1 MNRRYSRAH
10 QILKNA
16 GVINST
22 DEESDNSD
30 IIENTPNASPMHCN
44 EEKAKP
50 THLEVHYPSSIQAC
64 GVNEKC
70 TAVSSYIHDKETE
83 VGEISIEAPAYSPL
97 TPRPVYG
104 VGERSVE
111 VSDIISPLPFVIC
124 PTVVKTSAILVNSP
138 SSSPVPDMSPAT
150 SKVFHMLIG
159 AEQDSDDSVADPNY
173 EVEYNDIPC
182 DDSSDDQNEYRNK
195 HVEQN
200 YDGSESPSILTEVL
214 DNVERQDGPDFLALQ
229 NIEDQENLKEIP
241 KKRKVRNPSTWKTNI
256 EKHRRLKGESYKTKN
271 GIIKQARPINQAKC
285 ALSTKHKCI
294 SQIPEDERIK
304 IYTQFRNLKSLHD
317 QRQFIINHVIKKQKN
332 RATTEG
338 LSRRN
343 YTLAYTLTVAG
354 EKIKVCREFFLAT
367 LNISGGFVKGAL
379 NKINSEG
386 ILTPDCRGKKVP
398 PNKLSSEDETFIRDH
413 ILSYPAVESHYCR
426 QNSEMRYLDA
436 SLNIA
441 TLYKE
446 YVKLC
451 ETKSMKPVSSEK
463 YRLIFRTYKLN
474 FHKPKKDLC
483 KHCIAYKEMNIKEKA
498 EHQEIHALHLSRKDE
513 ARKCRD
519 EDKEQAQT
527 DDKTLSFNFDLE
539 AVLSTPKG
547 AAGPFFYVRKL
558 AVYNLTV
565 YNLGNRNVECYMWDE
580 TEGKRGSIEIS
591 TCIHTY
597 IMAHNDIKN
606 VKMMSDGCGGQQ
618 KNYHFSSM
626 CLLTVTQHPTLNV
639 IDHKFFETGH
649 THMECD
655 SIHSKIETKAKN
667 VPVYTPDGWA
677 QLVRLAR
684 TNPKPFNVTTLTH
697 DDFKDFGARNQYLS
711 KISNGR
717 KLGIHDA
724 VWLQYRKEDPDKIF
738 IKDTYDKN
746 IPFQEIHLKKKR
758 GKTVVYPV
766 SAYSQRLKISSQK
779 KNDLIKLCQ
788 DGQIPRI
795 YHPFY
800 ENLPSSE
807 TVKDC
812 LPEPDVTEDS
822 E

>member
-1 MNRRYSRAH
+1 MNRKYSRAH

-64 GVNEKC
+64 GVNEKR

-200 YDGSESPSILTEVL
+200 HDGSESPSILTEVL

-256 EKHRRLKGESYKTKN
+256 EKHRRLK
-271 GIIKQARPINQAKC
+271 
-285 ALSTKHKCI
+285 
-294 SQIPEDERIK
+294 
-304 IYTQFRNLKSLHD
+304 
-317 QRQFIINHVIKKQKN
+317 
-332 RATTEG
+332 
-338 LSRRN
+338 
-343 YTLAYTLTVAG
+343 
-354 EKIKVCREFFLAT
+354 AT

-580 TEGKRGSIEIS
+580 TERKRGSIEIS

-711 KISNGR
+711 KILNGR
-717 KLGIHDA
+717 KLGIHNA

>member
-50 THLEVHYPSSIQAC
+50 THLEVHYPSSKQAC

-200 YDGSESPSILTEVL
+200 HDGSESPSILTEVL

-229 NIEDQENLKEIP
+229 NIEDQDNLKEIP

-256 EKHRRLKGESYKTKN
+256 EKHRRLK
-271 GIIKQARPINQAKC
+271 
-285 ALSTKHKCI
+285 
-294 SQIPEDERIK
+294 
-304 IYTQFRNLKSLHD
+304 
-317 QRQFIINHVIKKQKN
+317 
-332 RATTEG
+332 
-338 LSRRN
+338 
-343 YTLAYTLTVAG
+343 
-354 EKIKVCREFFLAT
+354 AT

-483 KHCIAYKEMNIKEKA
+483 KHCIAYKEMSIKEKA

-547 AAGPFFYVRKL
+547 AAGPFFF
-558 AVYNLTV
+558 
-565 YNLGNRNVECYMWDE
+565 
-580 TEGKRGSIEIS
+580 
-591 TCIHTY
+591 TCV
-597 IMAHNDIKN
+597 N
-606 VKMMSDGCGGQQ
+606 
-618 KNYHFSSM
+618 
-626 CLLTVTQHPTLNV
+626 
-639 IDHKFFETGH
+639 
-649 THMECD
+649 
-655 SIHSKIETKAKN
+655 
-667 VPVYTPDGWA
+667 
-677 QLVRLAR
+677 
-684 TNPKPFNVTTLTH
+684 
-697 DDFKDFGARNQYLS
+697 
-711 KISNGR
+711 
-717 KLGIHDA
+717 
-724 VWLQYRKEDPDKIF
+724 
-738 IKDTYDKN
+738 
-746 IPFQEIHLKKKR
+746 
-758 GKTVVYPV
+758 
-766 SAYSQRLKISSQK
+766 
-779 KNDLIKLCQ
+779 
-788 DGQIPRI
+788 
-795 YHPFY
+795 
-800 ENLPSSE
+800 
-807 TVKDC
+807 
-812 LPEPDVTEDS
+812 
-822 E
+822 

>member
-200 YDGSESPSILTEVL
+200 HDGSESPSILTEVL

-256 EKHRRLKGESYKTKN
+256 EKHRRLK
-271 GIIKQARPINQAKC
+271 
-285 ALSTKHKCI
+285 
-294 SQIPEDERIK
+294 
-304 IYTQFRNLKSLHD
+304 
-317 QRQFIINHVIKKQKN
+317 
-332 RATTEG
+332 
-338 LSRRN
+338 
-343 YTLAYTLTVAG
+343 
-354 EKIKVCREFFLAT
+354 AT

-426 QNSEMRYLDA
+426 QN
-436 SLNIA
+436 I
-441 TLYKE
+441 
-446 YVKLC
+446 
-451 ETKSMKPVSSEK
+451 
-463 YRLIFRTYKLN
+463 
-474 FHKPKKDLC
+474 
-483 KHCIAYKEMNIKEKA
+483 
-498 EHQEIHALHLSRKDE
+498 
-513 ARKCRD
+513 
-519 EDKEQAQT
+519 
-527 DDKTLSFNFDLE
+527 
-539 AVLSTPKG
+539 
-547 AAGPFFYVRKL
+547 
-558 AVYNLTV
+558 
-565 YNLGNRNVECYMWDE
+565 
-580 TEGKRGSIEIS
+580 
-591 TCIHTY
+591 
-597 IMAHNDIKN
+597 
-606 VKMMSDGCGGQQ
+606 
-618 KNYHFSSM
+618 
-626 CLLTVTQHPTLNV
+626 
-639 IDHKFFETGH
+639 
-649 THMECD
+649 
-655 SIHSKIETKAKN
+655 
-667 VPVYTPDGWA
+667 
-677 QLVRLAR
+677 
-684 TNPKPFNVTTLTH
+684 
-697 DDFKDFGARNQYLS
+697 
-711 KISNGR
+711 
-717 KLGIHDA
+717 
-724 VWLQYRKEDPDKIF
+724 WLQYRKEDPDKIF